1 MATKPL
7 THLTKLTPSLPSVNV
22 SQQANN
28 PTTDQS
34 PLSND
39 EDIWE
44 KLLQSEA
51 SKQFLK
57 EQSRKAEDLLNNE
70 QK

>member
-1 MATKPL
+1 M
-7 THLTKLTPSLPSVNV
+7 
-22 SQQANN
+22 
-28 PTTDQS
+28 TDQS

-44 KLLQSEA
+44 RLLQSEA
-51 SKQFLK
+51 SRKFLE
-57 EQSRKAEDLLNNE
+57 EQSKKAEELLRQE